1 MAKLAHVFDATRENF
16 QRLVLD
22 NSRKGLVLANYWTP
36 QAPPCFKL
44 WQELEAL
51 SAEYQGRFL
60 LVNINT
66 DAERRLA
73 RDNGITSVP
82 TIKLYRDAAV
92 VESIYGAH
100 TRNSL
105 REAIERHIPAPL
117 PAEVT
122 RAIQAYQ
129 EGRVEDALKILANA
143 GIRDPEN
150 TTVHAT
156 MVRLLLRQGRYADLE
171 AYVAQLPA
179 TVSAAQEI
187 DRMLAHAQLLHL
199 AQNAPPAA
207 QLEARLA
214 QDPGDPQAALQHIAL
229 AVTAD
234 DFQMA
239 LDGLLRELDN
249 DRQPDPAFVSR
260 LILALFALLGDQH
273 PLTRQYR
280 RRYLE
285 R

>member
-187 DRMLAHAQLLHL
+187 DRMLAHAQLL
-199 AQNAPPAA
+199 
-207 QLEARLA
+207 
-214 QDPGDPQAALQHIAL
+214 QAALQHIAL